1 MRISLLHKCN
11 ELAPLIP
18 KMQTYGA
25 RYPAQMPRWIGLQ
38 GRRALVPRTR
48 SSQRVVLQKRLELLR
63 RVLVN
68 A

>member
-25 RYPAQMPRWIGLQ
+25 RHPAQMPRWIELQ
-38 GRRALVPRTR
+38 GRRALCPELEVR
-48 SSQRVVLQKRLELLR
+48 SASCCK
-63 RVLVN
+63 N
-68 A
+68 G